1 MAQPLRVL
9 HDRDPREDIREDVGA
24 VTDTI
29 DPLGAGVLIVMYER
43 GKGKGEA
50 KTAGGII
57 LANKTLDEDKYQGK
71 AGLVMKLGP
80 IAFTD
85 DASHQWG
92 DRVPRVGDWVMVNVG
107 DSFAFDLPGDRRA
120 RIVEDVNVK
129 AILRHPDMVW

>member
-120 RIVEDVNVK
+120 CIVEDVNVK

>member
-92 DRVPRVGDWVMVNVG
+92 DRVPQVGDWVMVNVG

-129 AILRHPDMVW
+129 AILRHQDMVW